1 MFGPKRTWSS
11 PLGFPISDGKNPEFS
26 HGFSGQ
32 QSPAQGAGD
41 GLGDRRHGG
50 GGGDAWFQ
58 LHFGRDHDWLDYIYT
73 HIYMYDYII
82 MYIKTSIKNHV

>member
-1 MFGPKRTWSS
+1 MFGPKRTWSF
-11 PLGFPISDGKNPEFS
+11 PLGFPMSDGKNPEFS

-50 GGGDAWFQ
+50 GGGDATT
-58 LHFGRDHDWLDYIYT
+58 GGDAAAPRSR
-73 HIYMYDYII
+73 YDGYPLVI
-82 MYIKTSIKNHV
+82 